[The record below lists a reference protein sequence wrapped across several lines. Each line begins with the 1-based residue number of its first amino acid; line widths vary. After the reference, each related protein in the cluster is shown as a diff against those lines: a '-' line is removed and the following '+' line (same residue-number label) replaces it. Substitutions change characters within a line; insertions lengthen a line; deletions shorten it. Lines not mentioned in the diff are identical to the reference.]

1 MQLNFLP
8 LQQSEEMMIDD
19 TFNEISV
26 HSLRDLLSRPE
37 SQHMTP
43 KNCQEYGAQTLR
55 SILTGS

>member
-1 MQLNFLP
+1 LQLNFLP

-43 KNCQEYGAQTLR
+43 KNCQEYGA
-55 SILTGS
+55 